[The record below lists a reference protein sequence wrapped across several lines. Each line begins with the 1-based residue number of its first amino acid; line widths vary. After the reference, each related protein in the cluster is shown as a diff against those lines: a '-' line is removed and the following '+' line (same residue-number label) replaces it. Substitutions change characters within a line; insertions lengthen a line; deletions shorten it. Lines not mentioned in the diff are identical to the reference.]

1 MKYFSIDRFEGNFAI
16 CVDEYEK
23 VKKIEIKKLPK
34 NIKEGDIVKVL
45 KDGTFKIDKE
55 KTKQERED
63 IFNLQED
70 LFSDD

>member
-16 CVDEYEK
+16 CVDEDEK
-23 VKKIEIKKLPK
+23 IKKIEIKKLPK

>member
-16 CVDEYEK
+16 CVDEDEK
-23 VKKIEIKKLPK
+23 IKKIEIKKLPK

-70 LFSDD
+70 LFSDN